1 MTGAVVVLASWSER
15 RRENHAEY
23 YALLATAGAGMVFFV
38 GAENLMTL
46 FLGLEWFSLCLY
58 ILVAIDS
65 ERETSLE
72 AGLKYLIVGGF
83 GSAVLLFGS
92 ALVYGATSELSFPA
106 IAAAD
111 ASSDAFLYA
120 GLAMILAGLAF
131 KVSAAPFHMWTP
143 DVYQGAPTS
152 ITGFMAAATKTAALV
167 VTLRVLVT
175 AFPEQEDLWTITV
188 AVLAA
193 ISLVWGNLGALAQRD
208 LKRIL
213 AYSSISHAGFML
225 MAIAAFSDR
234 GAEAL
239 LYYLIPYS
247 AMSVGAFAVVAAR
260 ERELNAPVTLD
271 SLAGMGWE
279 RPYHGIALWIFML
292 GMAGFPLTGGMFG
305 KLFVFSAAYDAGD
318 WWLVLLGVA
327 ATAVSLGYY
336 LNVVR
341 WLYMRSGAEL
351 RLAPAGGSPPRD
363 PALSVAIAASVVV
376 TVGSFFVVQPILD
389 AAVRCGLVA
398 PLLREESVR
407 AIVKDRS
414 AGRLRK
420 EQDLESTSD
429 RRDDRRREASRSPS
443 EARWRSRASPPR
455 RDTSKYPDLRA
466 VVPDHLNLVNQQQN
480 EYLRFSNGIANTGA
494 GPWAMRPENELG
506 STPDDDGDPGDP
518 LSNARY
524 LCGTQPKPNDPCYTV
539 LSEQA
544 VSIFEYHPTH
554 NHWHTADVAR
564 FEVRKGSP
572 TGTVVGGNSIK
583 VGFCLLDLYNLDGN
597 APTSEKVFWDCYTSY
612 QGVSVGLGRPVPPG
626 DRRPA
631 GRPERAPERER
642 LLPRLDDEP
651 DRCVP
656 RAVEDEQHRV
666 GEVHALGATQREPQG
681 DRHGALALR
690 EPRHVR
696 RPLAEPLISE
706 DRGRAVSPSGRA
718 VLL

>member
-1 MTGAVVVLASWSER
+1 MIDTPTVDWLALSPTIALLGAAGVALLSALLPAWMRKAVAAAAAIAGFVVAAVLAGYVFDDSSTPDVLLEGTMVQDRLAALAQVILGATGAVVVLASWGER

-58 ILVAIDS
+58 VLVAIDS

-111 ASSDAFLYA
+111 PSSDSFLFA

-143 DVYQGAPTS
+143 DVYQGSPTS
-152 ITGFMAAATKTAALV
+152 VTAFMAAATKTAAMV
-167 VTLRVLVT
+167 VLLRVLVT
-175 AFPEQEDLWTITV
+175 AFPEQSDVWTIAV

-225 MAIAAFSDR
+225 MAIAANSEL
-234 GAEAL
+234 GGEAL
-239 LYYLIPYS
+239 LYYLVPYS

-260 ERELNAPVTLD
+260 ERELQAPVTLD
-271 SLAGMGWE
+271 ALSGFGWE

-318 WWLVLLGVA
+318 WWLVLIGVA

-341 WLYMRSGAEL
+341 CLYMRSGTEL
-351 RLAPAGGSPPRD
+351 RLVPAGGSPPRD
-363 PALSVAIAASVVV
+363 SALSVAIGAAVAV

-389 AAVRCGLVA
+389 AA
-398 PLLREESVR
+398 
-407 AIVKDRS
+407 
-414 AGRLRK
+414 
-420 EQDLESTSD
+420 SD
-429 RRDDRRREASRSPS
+429 AASS
-443 EARWRSRASPPR
+443 
-455 RDTSKYPDLRA
+455 L
-466 VVPDHLNLVNQQQN
+466 
-480 EYLRFSNGIANTGA
+480 F
-494 GPWAMRPENELG
+494 
-506 STPDDDGDPGDP
+506 
-518 LSNARY
+518 
-524 LCGTQPKPNDPCYTV
+524 
-539 LSEQA
+539 
-544 VSIFEYHPTH
+544 
-554 NHWHTADVAR
+554 
-564 FEVRKGSP
+564 
-572 TGTVVGGNSIK
+572 
-583 VGFCLLDLYNLDGN
+583 
-597 APTSEKVFWDCYTSY
+597 
-612 QGVSVGLGRPVPPG
+612 
-626 DRRPA
+626 
-631 GRPERAPERER
+631 
-642 LLPRLDDEP
+642 
-651 DRCVP
+651 
-656 RAVEDEQHRV
+656 
-666 GEVHALGATQREPQG
+666 
-681 DRHGALALR
+681 
-690 EPRHVR
+690 
-696 RPLAEPLISE
+696 
-706 DRGRAVSPSGRA
+706 
-718 VLL
+718 

>member
-1 MTGAVVVLASWSER
+1 VIDTPSVDWLALSPTLALLGGAGVALLSALLPEWMQKGVSGTAAFAGFVIASVLAGVVFAESPDPAVLLEGTMVRDQLAALAQVILGVTGAAVVLGSWGDER
-15 RRENHAEY
+15 PKNHAEY

-58 ILVAIDS
+58 VLVAIDS

-92 ALVYGATSELSFPA
+92 ALVYGATSELNFDS

-111 ASSDAFLYA
+111 VENDTFLFA

-143 DVYQGAPTS
+143 DVYQGSPTS

-167 VTLRVLVT
+167 VTLRILVSG
-175 AFPEQEDLWTITV
+175 FPEQSEVWTVAV

-208 LKRIL
+208 VKRIL

-225 MAIAAFSDR
+225 MAIAAYSER
-234 GAEAL
+234 GGEAL
-239 LYYLIPYS
+239 LYYLVPYS

-260 ERELNAPVTLD
+260 ERELHAPVTLE

-292 GMAGFPLTGGMFG
+292 GMAGFPLTGGIFA

-341 WLYMRSGAEL
+341 WQYMRSGAEL

-363 PALSVAIAASVVV
+363 PALGVAVAAAVTV

-389 AAVRCGLVA
+389 VA
-398 PLLREESVR
+398 
-407 AIVKDRS
+407 
-414 AGRLRK
+414 
-420 EQDLESTSD
+420 
-429 RRDDRRREASRSPS
+429 S
-443 EARWRSRASPPR
+443 EA
-455 RDTSKYPDLRA
+455 
-466 VVPDHLNLVNQQQN
+466 
-480 EYLRFSNGIANTGA
+480 A
-494 GPWAMRPENELG
+494 G
-506 STPDDDGDPGDP
+506 S
-518 LSNARY
+518 
-524 LCGTQPKPNDPCYTV
+524 
-539 LSEQA
+539 
-544 VSIFEYHPTH
+544 
-554 NHWHTADVAR
+554 
-564 FEVRKGSP
+564 
-572 TGTVVGGNSIK
+572 
-583 VGFCLLDLYNLDGN
+583 
-597 APTSEKVFWDCYTSY
+597 
-612 QGVSVGLGRPVPPG
+612 
-626 DRRPA
+626 
-631 GRPERAPERER
+631 
-642 LLPRLDDEP
+642 LPF
-651 DRCVP
+651 
-656 RAVEDEQHRV
+656 
-666 GEVHALGATQREPQG
+666 
-681 DRHGALALR
+681 
-690 EPRHVR
+690 
-696 RPLAEPLISE
+696 
-706 DRGRAVSPSGRA
+706 
-718 VLL
+718 

>member
-1 MTGAVVVLASWSER
+1 VIDTPTVDWLALSPTIALLAAAGVALLAALLPDWMRKSVAGVAALAGFVVAAVCAGVVFDESTTPEVLLEGTMVRDQLSAMAQVILGVTGAVVVLASWSER

-111 ASSDAFLYA
+111 ASSDAFLDA

-167 VTLRVLVT
+167 VSLRVLVT
-175 AFPEQEDLWTITV
+175 AFPEQADLWTVTV

-239 LYYLIPYS
+239 LYYLIPYA

-271 SLAGMGWE
+271 SIAGMGWE

-341 WLYMRSGAEL
+341 WLYMRSGADL

-389 AAVRCGLVA
+389 VASDAA
-398 PLLREESVR
+398 S
-407 AIVKDRS
+407 S
-414 AGRLRK
+414 
-420 EQDLESTSD
+420 
-429 RRDDRRREASRSPS
+429 
-443 EARWRSRASPPR
+443 
-455 RDTSKYPDLRA
+455 
-466 VVPDHLNLVNQQQN
+466 
-480 EYLRFSNGIANTGA
+480 
-494 GPWAMRPENELG
+494 
-506 STPDDDGDPGDP
+506 
-518 LSNARY
+518 
-524 LCGTQPKPNDPCYTV
+524 
-539 LSEQA
+539 
-544 VSIFEYHPTH
+544 
-554 NHWHTADVAR
+554 
-564 FEVRKGSP
+564 
-572 TGTVVGGNSIK
+572 
-583 VGFCLLDLYNLDGN
+583 
-597 APTSEKVFWDCYTSY
+597 
-612 QGVSVGLGRPVPPG
+612 
-626 DRRPA
+626 
-631 GRPERAPERER
+631 
-642 LLPRLDDEP
+642 LPF
-651 DRCVP
+651 
-656 RAVEDEQHRV
+656 
-666 GEVHALGATQREPQG
+666 
-681 DRHGALALR
+681 
-690 EPRHVR
+690 
-696 RPLAEPLISE
+696 
-706 DRGRAVSPSGRA
+706 
-718 VLL
+718 